1 MMKYYKIIYLD
12 CSNPKARK
20 ALYKKA
26 AKILHLDEKP
36 ETEKLEKIC
45 KRIQSKYG
53 ISIAQLFKKENGKW
67 FMSVEISRG
76 SYVCFECLT
85 KYEALLKY
93 VLYAK
98 QRYEDSKQ

>member
-1 MMKYYKIIYLD
+1 MKYYKIINLD

-20 ALYKKA
+20 ALFKKA
-26 AKILHLDEKP
+26 AKILHLEEKP
-36 ETEKLEKIC
+36 EIEELERKC
-45 KRIQSKYG
+45 KRIQSKYKMP
-53 ISIAQLFKKENGKW
+53 IAQLFKKENGKW

-76 SYVCFECLT
+76 SYVCLECLT

-98 QRYEDSKQ
+98 QMHEDSKQ

>member
-1 MMKYYKIIYLD
+1 MKYYKIINLD

-20 ALYKKA
+20 ALFKRA

-36 ETEKLEKIC
+36 KIEELERLC
-45 KRIQSKYG
+45 KRIQTKYR
-53 ISIAQLFKKENGKW
+53 IPIVQLAKQKNEKW

-76 SYVCFECLT
+76 TYACFECLT

-98 QRYEDSKQ
+98 QRHEDGKQ

>member
-1 MMKYYKIIYLD
+1 MKYYKIVNLD

-20 ALYKKA
+20 ALFKKA
-26 AKILHLDEKP
+26 ASILHLEEKP
-36 ETEKLEKIC
+36 ETAELERLC
-45 KRIQSKYG
+45 KRIQIKYK
-53 ISIAQLFKKENGKW
+53 IPIVQLLKQENGKW

-76 SYVCFECLT
+76 SYVCLECLT